1 MKDVHQLRVFLAV
14 AENLSFTKAAQ
25 GLFLT
30 QSAVSHQ
37 IARLE
42 RELGKPLVSREGRQI
57 ALTNAGQVLAQQARR
72 VFAVLAEAETAVKAA
87 DRPDL
92 GQLTIG
98 ASSTACQFLIPEA
111 LREFRECYPG
121 YSLSIL
127 PGDTP
132 LVTERLLEGS
142 LDLGILTRS
151 SRKAR
156 LRYYE
161 LFTDELGFLVSPL
174 HPWAKAKKVDRR
186 TLGEQRFVLYSR
198 NSETFRI
205 VERYLLRTGAPL
217 RDWIELGSME
227 AIKELVKLGL
237 GISITARWIARPQI
251 AEGSL
256 VWLPLRGGGA
266 GGTLKRTWCI
276 AAAPQRKLSM
286 AEQTFVG
293 LCQAVATQFEE

>member
-25 GLFLT
+25 GMFLT

-42 RELGKPLVSREGRQI
+42 RELGKQLVSRDGRQI
-57 ALTNAGQVLAQQARR
+57 ALTNAGHVLAQQARR

-121 YSLSIL
+121 YSLAIL

-132 LVTERLLEGS
+132 LVTERLLEGT

-151 SRKAR
+151 SRKSR

-174 HPWAKAKKVDRR
+174 HPWARAKRVDRR
-186 TLGEQRFVLYSR
+186 SLPEQRFVLYSR

-205 VERYLLRTGAPL
+205 VERYLLRMGAPL

-256 VWLPLRGGGA
+256 VWLPLRGG
-266 GGTLKRTWCI
+266 TLKRSWCI
-276 AAAPQRKLSM
+276 AAAQQRKLSM

-293 LCQAVATQFEE
+293 LCQAVAAQFEE

>member
-14 AENLSFTKAAQ
+14 AENLSFTRAAQ
-25 GLFLT
+25 GLYLT

-42 RELGKPLVSREGRQI
+42 RELGKTLILREGRQI
-57 ALTNAGQVLAQQARR
+57 ALTPAGEVLAQQARR
-72 VFAVLAEAETAVKAA
+72 VFAVLEEAETAVKAA

-92 GQLTIG
+92 GRLSIG
-98 ASSTACQFLIPEA
+98 ASSTACQYLIPEA
-111 LREFRECYPG
+111 LREFRECYPS

-127 PGDTP
+127 PGDSP

-151 SRKAR
+151 SSRRAN
-156 LRYYE
+156 LRYHE
-161 LFTDELGFLVSPL
+161 LFADELGFLVSPL
-174 HPWAKAKKVDRR
+174 HPWAKAGKVDRR
-186 TLGEQRFVLYSR
+186 TLPEQRFVLYSR
-198 NSETFRI
+198 NSETFRL
-205 VERYLLRTGAPL
+205 VERYLLRMGAPL

-237 GISITARWIARPQI
+237 GISITARWIARPEI
-251 AEGSL
+251 AERSL
-256 VWLPLRGGGA
+256 VWLPLK

-276 AAAPQRKLSM
+276 AAANSRKLSM

-293 LCQAVATQFEE
+293 LTKAVAAQLADH

>member
-25 GLFLT
+25 GLYLT

-42 RELGKPLVSREGRQI
+42 RELGKTLILRRGRQVG
-57 ALTNAGQVLAQQARR
+57 LSEAGEVLAQHARR
-72 VFAVLAEAETAVKAA
+72 VFAVLDEAETAVKAA

-92 GQLTIG
+92 GRLSIG
-98 ASSTACQFLIPEA
+98 ASSTACQYLIPEA

-127 PGDTP
+127 PGDSP

-151 SRKAR
+151 SSRRAS
-156 LRYYE
+156 LRYHE
-161 LFTDELGFLVSPL
+161 LFADDLGFLVSPL
-174 HPWAKAKKVDRR
+174 HPWAKAGKADRR
-186 TLGEQRFVLYSR
+186 TLCEQRFVLYSR
-198 NSETFRI
+198 SSETFRL
-205 VERYLLRTGAPL
+205 VERYLLRMGAPL

-237 GISITARWIARPQI
+237 GISITARWIARPEI
-251 AEGSL
+251 AERSL
-256 VWLPLRGGGA
+256 VWLPLR

-276 AAAPQRKLSM
+276 AAASGRKLSM

-293 LCQAVATQFEE
+293 LAQAVGAQFADR